1 MAGHAGFRLG
11 HLFTLWSPEPQYL
24 HRPLL
29 SRSSA
34 ISRRRRISAGV
45 PATATVKVD
54 EVGGVGEKVDEGVD
68 EIGGAGGR
76 VDGSMEK

>member
-1 MAGHAGFRLG
+1 
-11 HLFTLWSPEPQYL
+11 
-24 HRPLL
+24 
-29 SRSSA
+29 
-34 ISRRRRISAGV
+34 
-45 PATATVKVD
+45 VD